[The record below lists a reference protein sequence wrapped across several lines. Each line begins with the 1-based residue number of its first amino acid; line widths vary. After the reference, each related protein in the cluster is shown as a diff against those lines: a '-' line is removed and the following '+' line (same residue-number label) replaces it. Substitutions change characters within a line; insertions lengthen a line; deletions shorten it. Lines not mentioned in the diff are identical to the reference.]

1 MGAFLAPILV
11 LVVQIL
17 EIYKWI
23 VIIAVVTS
31 WLLTLGVLTTAN
43 HVVRGVLDVLYRLT
57 EPVYRPFR
65 RFIPNFGGLDLTPLI
80 VLLIIWLA
88 QAELATLAAKIQTL

>member
-1 MGAFLAPILV
+1 MGAFLAPIIV
-11 LVVQIL
+11 LAVQIL

-65 RFIPNFGGLDLTPLI
+65 RFIPSLGGLDITPLI
-80 VLLIIWLA
+80 VLLIIWLV
-88 QAELATLAAKIQTL
+88 QAELATLAAKIQAL

>member
-1 MGAFLAPILV
+1 MGAFLAPIIV

-65 RFIPNFGGLDLTPLI
+65 RFIPNFGGLDITPLI

-88 QAELATLAAKIQTL
+88 EAELATLAAKIQTL

>member
-1 MGAFLAPILV
+1 MGAFLAPIIV

-43 HVVRGVLDVLYRLT
+43 HVVRGVIDVLYRLT

-65 RFIPNFGGLDLTPLI
+65 RFIPNFGGLDITPLI

>member
-1 MGAFLAPILV
+1 MGAFLAPIIV

-17 EIYKWI
+17 EVYKWV
-23 VIIAVVTS
+23 VIISVVTS

-65 RFIPNFGGLDLTPLI
+65 RFIPSFGGLDLTPLI
-80 VLLIIWLA
+80 VLLIIWLVE
-88 QAELATLAAKIQTL
+88 AELTTLAFKIEQL

>member
-1 MGAFLAPILV
+1 MGAFLAPIIV
-11 LVVQIL
+11 LVVEIL

-43 HVVRGVLDVLYRLT
+43 HVVRGVIDVLYRLT

-65 RFIPNFGGLDLTPLI
+65 RFIPNFGGLDITPLI
-80 VLLIIWLA
+80 VLLIIWLV

>member
-1 MGAFLAPILV
+1 MGAFLAPIIW
-11 LVVQIL
+11 LVVQL
-17 EIYKWI
+17 LDIYKWV
-23 VIIAVVTS
+23 VIIAVITS

-43 HVVRGVLDVLYRLT
+43 HVVRGVIDVLYRLT

-65 RFIPNFGGLDLTPLI
+65 RFIPSFGGLDITPLI

-88 QAELATLAAKIQTL
+88 QAELATLATKIQSL

>member
-1 MGAFLAPILV
+1 MGAFLAPIIV
-11 LVVQIL
+11 LIVQIL
-17 EIYKWI
+17 EVYKWV
-23 VIIAVVTS
+23 VIISVVTS

-65 RFIPNFGGLDLTPLI
+65 RFIPSLGGLDLTPLI

-88 QAELATLAAKIQTL
+88 EAELTTLAVKIEQL

>member
-1 MGAFLAPILV
+1 MGPFLVPVIRIIIEILN
-11 LVVQIL
+11 
-17 EIYKWI
+17 IYWWI
-23 VIIAVVTS
+23 VIVSVITS
-31 WLLTLGVLTTAN
+31 WLVTLGVLTMAN

-80 VLLIIWLA
+80 VLLLIWLA
-88 QAELATLAAKIQTL
+88 QAELTTLAFKIEQL

>member
-1 MGAFLAPILV
+1 MGAFLAPIIV
-11 LVVQIL
+11 LAVQIL

-23 VIIAVVTS
+23 VIIAVITS

-43 HVVRGVLDVLYRLT
+43 HVVRGVIDVLYRLT

-65 RFIPNFGGLDLTPLI
+65 RFIPNFGGLDITPLI
-80 VLLIIWLA
+80 VLLIIWLV
-88 QAELATLAAKIQTL
+88 QAELATLAAKIQSL

>member
-1 MGAFLAPILV
+1 MGAFLAPIIW
-11 LVVQIL
+11 LVVQL
-17 EIYKWI
+17 LDIYKWV
-23 VIIAVVTS
+23 VIIAVITS

-43 HVVRGVLDVLYRLT
+43 HVVRGVIDVLYRLT

-65 RFIPNFGGLDLTPLI
+65 RFIPSFGGFDITPLI

-88 QAELATLAAKIQTL
+88 QAELATLATKIQSL